1 MIQDIPKTF
10 RNEYTP
16 VDPQGDDIV
25 FAFQGHTF
33 LAPEFTI

>member
-25 FAFQGHTF
+25 
-33 LAPEFTI
+33 LAPEFLYT